1 MIDAIKRIVDN
12 LLERKKLM
20 IFEYGTVEEVSPLK
34 IRIDQKHL
42 LYEGDLKLS
51 HLVKDYYVDVTVS
64 HKTESIYE
72 SWDTSHSHPDAGTS
86 SIPIDHKH
94 EYKGRKKILIH
105 NGIEG
110 RGKTY
115 SFKTARWDKCT
126 ILLIGWKNPIVEGEW
141 ILIWYLLEMI
151 I

>member
-105 NGIEG
+105 NGLKEG
-110 RGKTY
+110 EKV
-115 SFKTARWDKCT
+115 
-126 ILLIGWKNPIVEGEW
+126 ILLRQQGGQMYYIIDRLEDLIVEGEW
-141 ILIWYLLEMI
+141 I
-151 I
+151 

>member
-42 LYEGDLKLS
+42 LYEDDLKLS
-51 HLVKDYYVDVTVS
+51 HLVKDYYVDITVQHS
-64 HKTESIYE
+64 TDSIYG
-72 SWDTSHSHPDAGTS
+72 SWDTNHSHPNVSPAT
-86 SIPIDHKH
+86 IPIDHEH

-105 NGIEG
+105 SGLLKGE
-110 RGKTY
+110 KV
-115 SFKTARWDKCT
+115 
-126 ILLIGWKNPIVEGEW
+126 ILLRQQGGQMYYVVDRVVEPTVQGEW
-141 ILIWYLLEMI
+141 I
-151 I
+151 

>member
-105 NGIEG
+105 NGLKEG
-110 RGKTY
+110 EKV
-115 SFKTARWDKCT
+115 
-126 ILLIGWKNPIVEGEW
+126 ILLRQQGGQMYYIIDRLEDPIVEGEW
-141 ILIWYLLEMI
+141 I
-151 I
+151 